1 MPAVQKQFQQQ
12 LLLSTY
18 SPLLLQRV
26 HLQKQNRFASE
37 DGFYFTATFDT
48 TPLTVRASYTV
59 GTGWYHHG
67 NLTPSRISAGRPL
80 CLRLRLDG
88 SIIVLFPCHCAAP
101 RHRVLSADCI
111 RSIPYSAV
119 SVVINGHRGCL
130 RASHSRLPAWGYPWL
145 RLEENVQ
152 YRMDILFSKGAGI
165 IFLMSS
171 RRKSPIQPHEF
182 SITEN
187 FSILYNISHFLYTKS
202 RIGAIAW
209 FRFCFS
215 LYSFI
220 YFFFAARSR
229 LRTPCLLI
237 LSRTDISDVV
247 YPSHNSITTSR
258 SLPESRCVQCH
269 NRESSI

>member
-1 MPAVQKQFQQQ
+1 MRMPAVQKQFQQQ

-48 TPLTVRASYTV
+48 TSLTVRASYTV

-130 RASHSRLPAWGYPWL
+130 RASHSRLPAWFYPWL

-152 YRMDILFSKGAGI
+152 YRMDILFSRSTKPFGVWQGLHPVLVFQSKVAKDAFHNIAVLAG
-165 IFLMSS
+165 
-171 RRKSPIQPHEF
+171 K
-182 SITEN
+182 
-187 FSILYNISHFLYTKS
+187 
-202 RIGAIAW
+202 
-209 FRFCFS
+209 CFGQS
-215 LYSFI
+215 LK
-220 YFFFAARSR
+220 
-229 LRTPCLLI
+229 
-237 LSRTDISDVV
+237 
-247 YPSHNSITTSR
+247 
-258 SLPESRCVQCH
+258 
-269 NRESSI
+269 

>member
-1 MPAVQKQFQQQ
+1 MHAYASSAKTIPTTITALHIFTPP
-12 LLLSTY
+12 S
-18 SPLLLQRV
+18 SIS

-67 NLTPSRISAGRPL
+67 NLTPVRISAGRPL

-130 RASHSRLPAWGYPWL
+130 RASHSRLPAWVYPWL

-152 YRMDILFSKGAGI
+152 YRMDILFSKCREFPSHSLALEKAVFNHI
-165 IFLMSS
+165 VLKLFKFSKMHKTAEIFYLSC
-171 RRKSPIQPHEF
+171 F
-182 SITEN
+182 VY
-187 FSILYNISHFLYTKS
+187 IL
-202 RIGAIAW
+202 
-209 FRFCFS
+209 
-215 LYSFI
+215 FI
-220 YFFFAARSR
+220 
-229 LRTPCLLI
+229 LLI
-237 LSRTDISDVV
+237 LWG
-247 YPSHNSITTSR
+247 
-258 SLPESRCVQCH
+258 
-269 NRESSI
+269 

>member
-1 MPAVQKQFQQQ
+1 MPPAR
-12 LLLSTY
+12 LSSLRAPTTMHAY
-18 SPLLLQRV
+18 ASSAKTIPTTITALHIFTPPSSIS

-67 NLTPSRISAGRPL
+67 NLTPVRISAGRPL

-101 RHRVLSADCI
+101 RHRVLSADFI

-130 RASHSRLPAWGYPWL
+130 RASHSRLPAWVYPWL

-152 YRMDILFSKGAGI
+152 YRMDILFSKC
-165 IFLMSS
+165 
-171 RRKSPIQPHEF
+171 REF
-182 SITEN
+182 
-187 FSILYNISHFLYTKS
+187 
-202 RIGAIAW
+202 
-209 FRFCFS
+209 
-215 LYSFI
+215 
-220 YFFFAARSR
+220 
-229 LRTPCLLI
+229 
-237 LSRTDISDVV
+237 
-247 YPSHNSITTSR
+247 PSHSLALEKAVFNHIVFKIIQIQQNAQNS
-258 SLPESRCVQCH
+258 
-269 NRESSI
+269 

>member
-1 MPAVQKQFQQQ
+1 MPPAR
-12 LLLSTY
+12 LSSLRAPTTMHAY
-18 SPLLLQRV
+18 ASSAKTIPTTITALHIFTPPSSIS

-67 NLTPSRISAGRPL
+67 NLTPGRISAGRPL

-130 RASHSRLPAWGYPWL
+130 RASHSRLPAWFYPWL

-152 YRMDILFSKGAGI
+152 YRMDILFSRSTNPLGA
-165 IFLMSS
+165 
-171 RRKSPIQPHEF
+171 
-182 SITEN
+182 
-187 FSILYNISHFLYTKS
+187 
-202 RIGAIAW
+202 
-209 FRFCFS
+209 
-215 LYSFI
+215 
-220 YFFFAARSR
+220 
-229 LRTPCLLI
+229 
-237 LSRTDISDVV
+237 
-247 YPSHNSITTSR
+247 
-258 SLPESRCVQCH
+258 
-269 NRESSI
+269 